1 MVIVDF
7 IVLDLCLNAIVN
19 GHEFNNLTYLTPG
32 YTVPS
37 RMLVM
42 NYLKQHHSIV
52 KLKLQ
57 KSLCIRHLA
66 VTTKSDEWK
75 IESNVHVLCTSEMA
89 ERYISTNIA

>member
-7 IVLDLCLNAIVN
+7 IALDLCPIAVVN
-19 GHEFNNLTYLTPG
+19 GHEFNKLLLGYLIPG

-37 RMLVM
+37 RMFVM

-52 KLKLQ
+52 KPKLQ

-66 VTTKSDEWK
+66 VTTKVMNGK
-75 IESNVHVLCTSEMA
+75 
-89 ERYISTNIA
+89 